1 MELPNDI
8 EGLRRML
15 LKVLDDLQAV
25 KAENAFLKAEN
36 AELRSRLGM
45 NSSNSH
51 KPPSSDGYKKI
62 KKFSALRL
70 DDAKPRAVKQGT

>member
-36 AELRSRLGM
+36 AWHYQRHGCHYRLFAEHYSG
-45 NSSNSH
+45 
-51 KPPSSDGYKKI
+51 KC
-62 KKFSALRL
+62 
-70 DDAKPRAVKQGT
+70 